1 MGFALRAARAIL
13 LRALSVSVVILVFIA
28 VAHAVEP
35 SEMLKDPAL
44 EARARNI
51 GKELRCLVCQNE
63 SIDDSAAAL
72 AHDLRVLLRERLSAG
87 DSDRQ
92 AVQYIVD
99 RYGQFVLLRPPVEPA
114 TYALWYG
121 PFGLLLLAAAGVVFY
136 LWRRPRAIAAPT
148 PLSDDERQ
156 RLSELLREGDA

>member
-1 MGFALRAARAIL
+1 
-13 LRALSVSVVILVFIA
+13 
-28 VAHAVEP
+28 
-35 SEMLKDPAL
+35 MLKDPAL
-44 EARARNI
+44 EARARNLS
-51 GKELRCLVCQNE
+51 KELRCLVCQNE
-63 SIDDSAAAL
+63 SIDESAAAL
-72 AHDLRVLLRERLSAG
+72 AHDLRVLLRERLLAG

-136 LWRRPRAIAAPT
+136 LWRRPRAIAAPLA
-148 PLSDDERQ
+148 LSEDERQ
-156 RLSELLREGDA
+156 RVSELLREGDA

>member
-1 MGFALRAARAIL
+1 
-13 LRALSVSVVILVFIA
+13 
-28 VAHAVEP
+28 
-35 SEMLKDPAL
+35 MLKDPAL

-72 AHDLRVLLRERLSAG
+72 AHDLRVLLRERLLAG

-136 LWRRPRAIAAPT
+136 VWRRPRAIAAPT